1 MIDEIRFVCIL
12 RIDVLNIIFLSNLNI
27 ELAKCDGRLKRI
39 DPNPIVS
46 DDNLSDTE
54 FDVDEIEEP
63 STFTCE
69 ARRYGKFECPN
80 CDRKWGSAFGSGSN
94 MFISG
99 HKYKFYHIQ
108 KTTLYSTTKSISRF
122 YSRMFWM
129 WR

>member
-80 CDRKWGSAFGSGSN
+80 CDRKWGSAFGSGSKII
-94 MFISG
+94 ISG
-99 HKYKFYHIQ
+99 NKY
-108 KTTLYSTTKSISRF
+108 TLLQIPKNFSTTKSISRF
-122 YSRMFWM
+122 YTRMFWM